1 MMDPILEEFAEQIS
15 QVRRQAPS
23 IPFISNLTGKSIQVE
38 EVMDPWYWAH
48 HLRHTVQFATGL
60 NTLLEDPNT
69 IVLEVGPG
77 QSLTGLIRQHP
88 NRNATHTTVALCR
101 HPKDQQSDSYILKQA
116 IGRLWLEGVPVRWES
131 QWTEGMQKC
140 RIPLPTYPFERKRYW
155 IERLKPQF
163 AQAPTSVSEEFTVN
177 PLDDAE
183 STEQLSVPSESSIA
197 LNQQSASNDE
207 LTELEQQIIHIWE
220 ELFGIQSISLDDN
233 FFELNGNSLL
243 AIQLMSQ
250 VREKFG
256 IEIELESMFDDPTVA
271 GLVGQVAVA
280 LELETEEQHV

>member
-1 MMDPILEEFAEQIS
+1 
-15 QVRRQAPS
+15 
-23 IPFISNLTGKSIQVE
+23 
-38 EVMDPWYWAH
+38 
-48 HLRHTVQFATGL
+48 
-60 NTLLEDPNT
+60 
-69 IVLEVGPG
+69 
-77 QSLTGLIRQHP
+77 
-88 NRNATHTTVALCR
+88 
-101 HPKDQQSDSYILKQA
+101 
-116 IGRLWLEGVPVRWES
+116 
-131 QWTEGMQKC
+131 
-140 RIPLPTYPFERKRYW
+140 
-155 IERLKPQF
+155 
-163 AQAPTSVSEEFTVN
+163 VN